1 MVHLATRIAR
11 MQPLVSVRVIQVE
24 DFPALSQSRN
34 VLGVPTVWCE
44 PGPIRFTGNAPA
56 PYFAAQILQSS
67 FSAST

>member
-1 MVHLATRIAR
+1 MVHLASRFARI
-11 MQPLVSVRVIQVE
+11 QPLVAVRIIQVE

-44 PGPIRFTGNAPA
+44 PGPIRFAGNVPA

-67 FSAST
+67 LSAST